1 MRQEAIKLNMKLNEY
16 GLFKDNEKLKVNSE
30 KDIFD
35 YLNLK
40 YLEPFERI

>member
-1 MRQEAIKLNMKLNEY
+1 MKLNEY
-16 GLFKDNEKLKVNSE
+16 GLFKYNEKLKENTE